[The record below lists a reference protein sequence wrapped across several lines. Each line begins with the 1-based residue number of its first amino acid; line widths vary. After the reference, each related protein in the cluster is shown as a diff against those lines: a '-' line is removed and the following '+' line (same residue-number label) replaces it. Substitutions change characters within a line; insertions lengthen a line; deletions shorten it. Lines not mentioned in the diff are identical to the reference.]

1 MNRGNIKIYINEKK
15 KKEKKRKISFRSNAY
30 EIGNWHLCTPLSWNP
45 DVFNDGGRYV
55 SRRLAT
61 R

>member
-1 MNRGNIKIYINEKK
+1 MNKGNVKIYINEK
-15 KKEKKRKISFRSNAY
+15 RKVSFRSNAY

-45 DVFNDGGRYV
+45 GVFNYGGRYV